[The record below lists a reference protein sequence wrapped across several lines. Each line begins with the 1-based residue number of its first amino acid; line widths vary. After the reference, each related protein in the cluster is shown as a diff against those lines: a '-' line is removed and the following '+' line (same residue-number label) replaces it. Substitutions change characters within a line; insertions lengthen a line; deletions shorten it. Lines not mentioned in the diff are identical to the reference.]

1 MPIMAPRTQSDRP
14 WSTLFPTNTKTPIAT
29 KIGAINRGIST
40 KIDSPSLISLRPPR
54 PTPPK
59 HDGRTVRPRLWR
71 WYYPPGHPPVF
82 PSTLHH
88 DPHDPPAPSDL
99 PQLQPSR
106 PKTTTPRHRH
116 RALGSAHRRSIRR
129 CIRRQRQQHQRAL
142 ATPLHF
148 APRQRKHSTRWL
160 LIQAKFFPPDTS
172 AASDDVH
179 HNDDESRSPTTR
191 EQIDISPLATAPN
204 LDAAP
209 HDPTHDRSQL
219 HSLRNQHNNTDQ
231 DIDLPINHSDEHP
244 DDDPLPPH
252 APPNPHADQNTTP
265 KRRITRSMTAAANRG
280 MRTIARISDTDNPP
294 PGATT

>member
-160 LIQAKFFPPDTS
+160 LVQAKFFPPDTS
-172 AASDDVH
+172 ATSDDVH
-179 HNDDESRSPTTR
+179 HNDDESQSPTTR
-191 EQIDISPLATAPN
+191 KNRLIHPLWPQHQSSTPHHMIPHMTDHNYIHYATNTTILTMTLTYLSTTPMNTRMMTHSPPM
-204 LDAAP
+204 P
-209 HDPTHDRSQL
+209 PPTHTQIKSQ
-219 HSLRNQHNNTDQ
+219 H
-231 DIDLPINHSDEHP
+231 
-244 DDDPLPPH
+244 
-252 APPNPHADQNTTP
+252 QNDGSHG
-265 KRRITRSMTAAANRG
+265 R
-280 MRTIARISDTDNPP
+280 
-294 PGATT
+294 